1 MRVQL
6 YKPDSG
12 QQYDI
17 TGACASVTWKGSAS
31 SACRTLDFAYV
42 NDPYDSAI
50 KIPSISVGDLVS
62 LEDEKEGEVFYGQIF
77 GIEKSSDIGTIT
89 FTASDPMK
97 HLLESKGQYN
107 FQNVTPEAI
116 TMQVAADVQFP
127 LRYADGIP
135 SIYVTGV
142 NIASLI
148 CDQMSLYDIIMA
160 AYTKAHKIT
169 GDKYFAMIYKRG
181 LGVYKAEWI
190 VNGFT
195 LSDSSNITA
204 SNFSESMDAIVNR
217 VKVYDD
223 KGNQIG
229 EVNDADS
236 AGKFGIF
243 QEVYKQEEGVDPT
256 TAATKLLKSKPQQKI
271 KINALGDINCLSCY
285 YVMLHDAATGL
296 SGRYWISSDSHTWQ
310 NGVHTM
316 ELELEFEAIMNTKEV
331 KEEDKDKK
339 SKSTKKEA
347 STK

>member
-6 YKPDSG
+6 FKPSTG

-17 TGACASVTWKGSAS
+17 TGACSTVSWKGSAS
-31 SACRTLDFAYV
+31 SACRTLEFAYV
-42 NDPYDSAI
+42 NDPYDPQLNIPAI
-50 KIPSISVGDLVS
+50 STGDLVS
-62 LEDEKEGEVFYGQIF
+62 LEDDKEGEVFYGQIF

-116 TMQVAADVQFP
+116 TMQVCADVQFP
-127 LRYADGIP
+127 LRYANGIP
-135 SIYVTGV
+135 SIYETGV
-142 NIASLI
+142 NIASMI

-169 GDKYFAMIYKRG
+169 GDKYFAMVYKRG
-181 LGVYKAEWI
+181 LGVYRAEWI
-190 VNGFT
+190 VTGFT
-195 LSDSSNITA
+195 LSDSENITA
-204 SNFSESMDAIVNR
+204 SNFSESMDEIVNR

-229 EVNDADS
+229 EVNDEDS
-236 AGKFGIF
+236 AATFGIF

-256 TAATKLLKSKPQQKI
+256 TAATAMLKSKPSSQI

-285 YVMLHDAATGL
+285 YVMVQDAATGL
-296 SGRYWISSDSHTWQ
+296 AGRYWISSDTHTWQ

-316 ELELEFEAIMNTKEV
+316 ELDLEFEAMMNEKEI

-339 SKSTKKEA
+339 KEA
-347 STK
+347 AST